1 MIASASMTTERP
13 VGEATDAELARAIAD
28 RPGAAGAEEAEL
40 YRRFAPRV
48 RLYGLRHLGDEAL
61 AQDLVQQVLLVTI
74 EKLRAGDVRET
85 GAIASFILGTS
96 RLTAGNLRRT
106 TRRHRDRLAPVE
118 AAVAAGVPPAP
129 FDLAPDVARL
139 ERCLHQLGERDR
151 SVLILT
157 FYGERSSAE
166 IGRDL
171 GLAEGAIRVC
181 RHRALARLRECVG
194 TGRTV

>member
-1 MIASASMTTERP
+1 MTTERL
-13 VGEATDAELARAIAD
+13 VGESTDAELALAIAS

-48 RLYGLRHLGDEAL
+48 RMYGLRHLGDETL

-74 EKLRAGDVRET
+74 EKLRAGEVREA

-106 TRRHRDRLAPVE
+106 TRRHRDRLAPMD
-118 AAVAAGVPPAP
+118 AAVAAAVAPAP
-129 FDLAPDVARL
+129 FDFAPDIARL
-139 ERCLHQLGERDR
+139 ERCLNQLAERDR

-157 FYGERSSAE
+157 FYAERSSAE
-166 IGRDL
+166 IGHDL
-171 GLAEGAIRVC
+171 GVAEGAVRVC

-194 TGRTV
+194 AGRTV